1 MNRGDED
8 ANAPATH
15 NEAVRENRLGPTPDH
30 DPAPPV
36 RDEASESESVGN
48 HIPSRKSGTFWTRR
62 RSSMGNELNAQA
74 MSSEPPKGYQV
85 PATMTSTASGPSSA
99 DQSPEPL
106 PKKKSATSWSRKL
119 SMSLQRETEASR
131 KHEGTEEGRLD
142 SPTIA
147 TAVEEPEMMS
157 EEASSVSVERPRSPP
172 PKLPELNLEVGGGQ
186 GSFINGGAEDLF
198 GHIGRD
204 E

>member
-15 NEAVRENRLGPTPDH
+15 NEAIRENRHGPTPDH
-30 DPAPPV
+30 PTASPV
-36 RDEASESESVGN
+36 RDDASESESVGN
-48 HIPSRKSGTFWTRR
+48 HHPTRKSSTFWTRR
-62 RSSMGNELNAQA
+62 RSSLGNELNAQA
-74 MSSEPPKGYQV
+74 LSSEPQKGYQI
-85 PATMTSTASGPSSA
+85 PASGPSPA

-119 SMSLQRETEASR
+119 SMSLQRETETSR
-131 KHEGTEEGRLD
+131 KPEGPEDGRLD

-147 TAVEEPEMMS
+147 MAVEEPEMMS
-157 EEASSVSVERPRSPP
+157 EEEEESYVSVERPSSPP
-172 PKLPELNLEVGGGQ
+172 PKLPELNLDVGVRG
-186 GSFINGGAEDLF
+186 GSFINGGADDLF